1 MDEGTE
7 PGIAE
12 PLIQPCL
19 GVCGLFQTIGKAV
32 LEGPFV
38 YYGGGASVT
47 GRTELSVCAN
57 PGKMSPG

>member
-38 YYGGGASVT
+38 YYGGVSH
-47 GRTELSVCAN
+47 RED
-57 PGKMSPG
+57 